1 MDGTELT
8 LALTTLIAAAVT
20 GAVGYGFSSLTVP
33 IALLFLSNKILNPAL
48 VLVAIVLN
56 GYVLLVNRNG
66 LSNIWKRVLPVL
78 LGLIPGI
85 TVGSY
90 ILFSANAEW
99 LKLITYVA
107 LLPLILLQAAGVR
120 RPIHSE
126 RAVGV
131 PLGAGVGVLYS
142 VTTISGPPM
151 ALLFNN
157 QGLVK
162 EEFRAAM
169 ALLRVV
175 QALVAAVTYYF
186 LGLFSV
192 ESSRVMFNLLPSVLI
207 GVPVGAFLIRRIQS
221 ETFRRLCMSY
231 DAWIV
236 GYGLSRALL
245 TLQLLVTSVAYGV
258 WAVIILADVY
268 LLSLYFAK
276 KREVEI
282 IASSVEDGAV
292 RRQQNKPQIGN
303 EFS

>member
-20 GAVGYGFSSLTVP
+20 GALGYGFSSLTVP
-33 IALLFLSNKILNPAL
+33 IALLFLSNKVLNPAL

-56 GYVLLVNRNG
+56 GYVLFVNRNG

-85 TVGSY
+85 AVGSF
-90 ILFSANAEW
+90 ILSSLNSEW
-99 LKLITYVA
+99 LKLITYLA

-126 RAVGV
+126 RAVGI

-169 ALLRVV
+169 ALLRVAE
-175 QALVAAVTYYF
+175 ALVASVTYYF

-192 ESSRVMFNLLPSVLI
+192 ESSRVLFNVLPSVLI

-258 WAVIILADVY
+258 WVVIILADVY
-268 LLSLYFAK
+268 LLSLYFGK
-276 KREVEI
+276 KRKVEI
-282 IASSVEDGAV
+282 IASSVDSDAV
-292 RRQQNKPQIGN
+292 RRQQNN
-303 EFS
+303 RNW